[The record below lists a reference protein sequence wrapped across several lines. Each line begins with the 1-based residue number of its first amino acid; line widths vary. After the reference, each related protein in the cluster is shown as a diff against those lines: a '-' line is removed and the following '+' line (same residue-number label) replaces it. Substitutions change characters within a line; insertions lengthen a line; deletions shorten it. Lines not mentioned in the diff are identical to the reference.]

1 MKKRVVAGF
10 IAMMMV
16 VGVLAGCGGGGG
28 AESPAPDNNPSP
40 VVTPEPSQEP
50 APTPDAPPE
59 VEKAKVNVAMLKGP
73 TGMGAAK
80 LMADAEAGNTMND
93 YTFTVYTE
101 NPEVTAALAQ
111 GDVDIAALAT
121 NVAANFYGKTNG
133 GIQVIALNTYG
144 VLKILQSGEGADI
157 DDLDDLKGKTVYAT
171 GQGANP
177 EYVLNYLLLE
187 EDLNPASDVDIQW
200 MTAEEVTQGLLS
212 GNAEFAMLPVPAAT
226 AAQIK
231 SEGKVR
237 QVLDLTE
244 EWDDA
249 TDDSKLTM
257 GCVVVRTEF
266 AKENPEA
273 VRDFLKEYEAS
284 IVYMADP
291 ANLAASGDLNPGQLL
306 EKYGIVAAAAIG
318 AKALPQANLTFV
330 SGVKNIRNTI
340 QGYYEVLFAANP
352 AAIGGGIPDDAFY
365 FE

>member
-1 MKKRVVAGF
+1 MNKRIVALLA
-10 IAMMMV
+10 AMMMA
-16 VGVLAGCGGGGG
+16 VGVLAGCGGGE
-28 AESPAPDNNPSP
+28 APAPDSSPNPTVS
-40 VVTPEPSQEP
+40 PEPSQEP
-50 APTPDAPPE
+50 APVPEVTPE

-80 LMADAEAGNTMND
+80 LMADNEVGNTIND
-93 YTFTVYTE
+93 YNFTVYTE

-111 GDVDIAALAT
+111 GEVDIAALAT

-133 GIQVIALNTYG
+133 GIRIIALNTFG
-144 VLKILQSGEGADI
+144 VLKVLQSGEGADI
-157 DDLDDLKGKTVYAT
+157 DEMDDLQGKTIYAT

-177 EYVLNYLLLE
+177 EYVLNYLLMEAGL
-187 EDLNPASDVDIQW
+187 DPANDVDIRW

-212 GNAEFAMLPVPAAT
+212 GEAEFAMLPVPAAT
-226 AAQIK
+226 TVQIK

-244 EWDDA
+244 VWSELA
-249 TDDSKLTM
+249 EDSMLTM

-266 AKENPEA
+266 AEENPEV
-273 VRDFLKEYEAS
+273 VRDFLKEYGAS
-284 IVYMADP
+284 IDYMAME
-291 ANLAASGDLNPGQLL
+291 ANLTDAAALL
-306 EKYGIVAAAAIG
+306 ENYGIVPSAAV
-318 AKALPQANLTFV
+318 AKAALPQANLTFV
-330 SGVKNIRNTI
+330 SGVRPIRSII

>member
-1 MKKRVVAGF
+1 MSKRIVALF
-10 IAMMMV
+10 AAMMMA
-16 VGVLAGCGGGGG
+16 VGVLAGCGGGG
-28 AESPAPDNNPSP
+28 ETPAPDSSPSP
-40 VVTPEPSQEP
+40 TVSPTPSQEP
-50 APTPDAPPE
+50 TPTPDVTPE

-80 LMADAEAGNTMND
+80 LMSDSEAGNTIND

-101 NPEVTAALAQ
+101 NPEVTTALAQ

-133 GIQVIALNTYG
+133 GIQIIALNTYG

-157 DDLDDLKGKTVYAT
+157 DDLDDLKGKTIYAT

-177 EYVLNYLLLE
+177 EYVLNYLLME
-187 EDLNPASDVDIQW
+187 EEMDPASDVDIRW

-249 TDDSKLTM
+249 TDDSELTM

-266 AKENPEA
+266 AKENPGA

-284 IVYMADP
+284 IAYMADP
-291 ANLAASGDLNPGQLL
+291 ANLAVSSDLNPGQLL

-330 SGVKNIRNTI
+330 SGVKEIRNTI
-340 QGYYEVLFAANP
+340 QGYDEVLFEANP

>member
-1 MKKRVVAGF
+1 MSKRIVALF
-10 IAMMMV
+10 AAMMMA
-16 VGVLAGCGGGGG
+16 VGVLAGCGGGG
-28 AESPAPDNNPSP
+28 ETPAPDSSPSP
-40 VVTPEPSQEP
+40 TVSPTPSQEP
-50 APTPDAPPE
+50 TPTPDVTPE

-80 LMADAEAGNTMND
+80 LMSDSEAGNTIND

-101 NPEVTAALAQ
+101 NPEVTTALAQ

-133 GIQVIALNTYG
+133 GIQIIALNTYG

-157 DDLDDLKGKTVYAT
+157 DDLDDLKGKTIYAT

-177 EYVLNYLLLE
+177 EYVLNYLLME
-187 EDLNPASDVDIQW
+187 EEMDPASDVDIRW

-249 TDDSKLTM
+249 TDDSELTM

-266 AKENPEA
+266 AKENPGA

-284 IVYMADP
+284 IAYMADP
-291 ANLAASGDLNPGQLL
+291 ANLAVSSDLNPGQLL

-330 SGVKNIRNTI
+330 SGVKEIRNTI
-340 QGYYEVLFAANP
+340 QGYYEVLFEANP

>member
-1 MKKRVVAGF
+1 MSKRIVALF
-10 IAMMMV
+10 AAMMMA
-16 VGVLAGCGGGGG
+16 VGVLAGCGGGG
-28 AESPAPDNNPSP
+28 ETPAPDSSPNPTVSP
-40 VVTPEPSQEP
+40 TPSQEP
-50 APTPDAPPE
+50 TPTPDVTPE

-80 LMADAEAGNTMND
+80 LMSDSEAGNTIND

-101 NPEVTAALAQ
+101 NPEVTTALAQ

-133 GIQVIALNTYG
+133 GIQIIALNTYG

-157 DDLDDLKGKTVYAT
+157 DDLDDLKGKTIYAT

-177 EYVLNYLLLE
+177 EYVLNYLLME
-187 EDLNPASDVDIQW
+187 EEMDPASDVDIRW

-249 TDDSKLTM
+249 TDDSELTM

-266 AKENPEA
+266 AKENPGA

-284 IVYMADP
+284 IAYMADP
-291 ANLAASGDLNPGQLL
+291 ANLAVSSDLNPGQLL

-330 SGVKNIRNTI
+330 SGVKEIRNTI